1 MSFLNWKLS
10 PPFYYGW
17 VIMIM
22 VAVGTFA
29 ATGLT
34 QLVLGGIQ
42 TFILDDTQWKG
53 SSLAFAVTLGTWVSG
68 MTSPFMGRLADRHGP
83 RILMPLGAVIA
94 AASFFILSRSTSI
107 WHFYLAYIFGRGFS
121 NPMLVGVVPRTAV
134 VNFFRRR
141 RNLAL
146 AMNSMFRPL
155 GGSVN
160 IQFISMVT
168 LSSGWRTA
176 YFVLGIFALVIS
188 VPLGLV
194 MRRRPEDLG
203 LQPDGQNIETT
214 SLNNTGYV
222 GSSSSIEGLQEGEE
236 ISWTTQE
243 AIRAPAFWIVG
254 IIAVLSLISSAT
266 LGFSM
271 VPYLKDA
278 TGMSTV
284 QAAGILS
291 FSTVL
296 SLSNI
301 AWGYL
306 ADRYTP
312 KRMLMIALSMTIVLV
327 VYLLFLDSF
336 KEALLFGLMWGLVT
350 GTVGVLEQM
359 LLAQYFGRKSYGSI
373 SSLLS
378 PIQML
383 ALGTGP
389 ILGAGIRDLTGSY
402 DQLFTGL
409 IGLYVVALLLL
420 IKVRTPVKF
429 EGILN

>member
-1 MSFLNWKLS
+1 
-10 PPFYYGW
+10 
-17 VIMIM
+17 MIM

-42 TFILDDTQWKG
+42 TFILDDTQWKS

-94 AASFFILSRSTSI
+94 ATSFFILSRSTSI

-168 LSSGWRTA
+168 LSSGWRVA
-176 YFVLGIFALVIS
+176 YFILGIFALVIS
-188 VPLGLV
+188 IPLGFA

-203 LQPDGQNIETT
+203 LEPDGLIVETR
-214 SLNNTGYV
+214 SSNNPKH
-222 GSSSSIEGLQEGEE
+222 EGKLSPRQGFHESEE

-296 SLSNI
+296 SISNI

-312 KRMLMIALSMTIVLV
+312 KRILMIALSMTIVLV
-327 VYLLFLDSF
+327 VYLLLLDSF

-373 SSLLS
+373 SGLLS

-420 IKVRTPVKF
+420 IKVRTPVKY
-429 EGILN
+429 EGILS